1 MYEIESKSDKGM
13 RILKVIVLYAF
24 NKNIVRKVAF
34 FFITTKITSR
44 DKKRSMNANLYA
56 SVANLYALHKNIFNF
71 DISNYHKKSNFTAN
85 SNGCDFILRS
95 HSTAR
100 VGCEKGTP

>member
-24 NKNIVRKVAF
+24 NKNIVKKSY

-56 SVANLYALHKNIFNF
+56 SVAILYALHKNIFNF
-71 DISNYHKKSNFTAN
+71 DISNYHKKSNFTHTLN
-85 SNGCDFILRS
+85 TII
-95 HSTAR
+95 
-100 VGCEKGTP
+100 